1 MFMSFVNNDVPVF
14 LTIRNNGRQSSFV
27 TSFPE
32 ESLRDKIVLDY
43 NLNLAVL
50 RSDFKNCSSISES
63 LVEQVKATTPMSKS
77 LSNKLD
83 FIFNELIENIYKYSA
98 DNPSD
103 SINIKLYRIMHSS
116 SDYETYVVNFHN
128 YSNRKNVKGIIN
140 SFKLISREF
149 TEKECFQYDKGFFE
163 KRGHMGWITITKL
176 NTMIHVTAEKKSTD
190 EYVVETQVLL
200 SSNRGT

>member
-14 LTIRNNGRQSSFV
+14 LTIKNNTKKTFV
-27 TSFPE
+27 PSFPE
-32 ESLRDKIVLDY
+32 QLKDKIIIDY
-43 NLNLAVL
+43 NLNLMFL
-50 RSDFKNCSSISES
+50 RSDFRNCSSISED
-63 LVEQVKATTPMSKS
+63 LVEQVKSKSPMSKS

-103 SINIKLYRIMHSS
+103 SINIKLYRITHSS
-116 SDYETYVVNFHN
+116 SDYETYVVNFRN
-128 YSNRKNVKGIIN
+128 CSNRRNVKGIIS

-163 KRGHMGWITITKL
+163 KRGQMGWITITKL
-176 NTMIHVTAEKKSTD
+176 NTMIHVTAEKKSSD
-190 EYVVETQVLL
+190 EYIVETQVLL
-200 SSNRGT
+200 SSNKGI